1 MFAKKV
7 SLEDASSLFV
17 GVIAVSQILAVL
29 TWWVAGSYFSINI
42 FTSISFFAFDHHCLP
57 SDALGVHCF
66 GDSLYPITMAMSD
79 NPWSGDHGINP
90 YLGLGMVPYWF
101 YGHLI
106 QIVGDTSVVMF
117 VNLML
122 LITSLS
128 VPFVWVSRGRK
139 FEFWPLL
146 ILCIGPLT
154 VPGIVALDRGN
165 SVALIVGPLLWFTV
179 SFIKNN
185 LGQVVLSVTILAAIK
200 PQYGLL
206 VILLAAYREWKPFF
220 SSIRALAV
228 TQFLG
233 FLLWPNSFPGSV
245 LQAFSMSQKF
255 QSYSS
260 VSDNFPPQISL
271 ASGIFQ
277 IERIVRGTL
286 NIQTPY
292 SNFFSMQLQTKI
304 GFLFAIPFALCLFFK
319 GRHSP
324 RYLTASILI
333 AILSMISATTYS
345 YYGVFA
351 IVLAAILIQNSSLVS
366 SPDSQDKSLLSRIQ
380 AVSLVLA
387 LSLTLTRF
395 PLVATFWIGDI
406 KLVETS
412 AFFTP
417 LAWMLVT
424 LIWMIESCIKSN
436 GVTNSELKIA
446 TSRVQ

>member
-1 MFAKKV
+1 M
-7 SLEDASSLFV
+7 FV
-17 GVIAVSQILAVL
+17 GVIAISQILALL

-42 FTSISFFAFDHHCLP
+42 FTSISYFGFDNHCELP
-57 SDALGVHCF
+57 DALGVHCF

-79 NPWSGDHGINP
+79 NPWSGYYGINP
-90 YLGLGMVPYWF
+90 YLGLGMVPYWI

-106 QIVGDTSVVMF
+106 EIVGDTSVVMF
-117 VNLML
+117 VNLIL
-122 LITSLS
+122 LFTSLS

-154 VPGIVALDRGN
+154 APGIVALDRGN

-179 SFIKNN
+179 SFTKNN
-185 LGQVVLSVTILAAIK
+185 LGQVVLAVTFLAAIK

-206 VILLAAYREWKPFF
+206 VVLLAAYREWKPFF
-220 SSIRALAV
+220 DSIRAVAL

-233 FLLWPNSFPGSV
+233 FLLWPNIFPGSV

-260 VSDNFPPQISL
+260 ISDVYPPQISL
-271 ASGIFQ
+271 ASGVFQ
-277 IERIVRGTL
+277 TERIIRRIL

-292 SNFFSMQLQTKI
+292 SNFFSMQLQNQI
-304 GFLFAIPFALCLFFK
+304 GFLVAALFTLLLFLK

-351 IVLAAILIQNSSLVS
+351 IVLAAILIQNSLLVS
-366 SPDSQDKSLLSRIQ
+366 SPDSQDASSLSRIQ
-380 AVSLVLA
+380 AISLVLA
-387 LSLTLTRF
+387 LSSTLTRF
-395 PLVATFWIGDI
+395 PLPATFWIGDI

-417 LAWMLVT
+417 LAWMLVAFV
-424 LIWMIESCIKSN
+424 WMIESCIKPN
-436 GVTNSELKIA
+436 GVTNSESNIA
-446 TSRVQ
+446 IS